1 MMKKS
6 ISVPKSDLVFA
17 IVLLVI
23 TFVGIN
29 YVFYIKDIS
38 GHGANALSFFPL
50 LLAVRF
56 GRLLIE
62 DMKKKESKE
71 E

>member
-1 MMKKS
+1 MKKS
-6 ISVPKSDLVFA
+6 ISVPKSDFVFA

-23 TFVGIN
+23 TFVGIQ
-29 YVFYIKDIS
+29 YVFYIKDVNEP
-38 GHGANALSFFPL
+38 GTYALSFFPL

-56 GRLLIE
+56 GRLLIK

>member
-1 MMKKS
+1 MKKS
-6 ISVPKSDLVFA
+6 ISVPKSDIVFA
-17 IVLLVI
+17 IVVLMI

-38 GHGANALSFFPL
+38 GHGTNALSFFPL
-50 LLAVRF
+50 LLAVHF
-56 GRLLIE
+56 GRLLIK